1 MKVIGLQI
9 NNVLRVEEVDITPDG
24 TLQIIGGKNA
34 QGKSSVLN
42 AIWLALGGRDA
53 AKEVA
58 KPIKE
63 GANVGRVRVDLGDLI
78 VERVWTEDSTKLVV
92 KSPDG
97 ATFSSPQKKLN
108 DLLGRIGFDPLAFA
122 RMDPRSQK
130 ASLLEMVDLGVDLDE
145 LDQHRADLY
154 EERRRF
160 GQLRKGLGDLPT
172 LPENAPVEEQSAMDL
187 LERIA
192 DARET
197 NRRVEVRHAQAER
210 DRERVEE
217 ITAQIREL
225 ESLRGSLQ
233 AELREF
239 EAWVNSPAADLVDVD
254 EMTTQLSSLERAN
267 AAARENRAALDKQ
280 AEADALDMEYRLRT
294 ERIKEIDEK
303 KTEALASANFPIDGL
318 GFDEDGVT
326 FNGFPFSQAS
336 SAEQV
341 RVSAAMG
348 MALNPDLR
356 VMMVRDGSLLDA
368 DALAALRAQVADADF
383 QLFVERVGEGDE
395 GAIII
400 EDGRVKA

>member
-24 TLQIIGGKNA
+24 TLQIIGGRNA

-53 AKEVA
+53 AKDVA
-58 KPIKE
+58 KPLRE
-63 GANVGRVRVDLGDLI
+63 GANVGRVRVDLGGLI

-108 DLLGRIGFDPLAFA
+108 DLLGRVGFDPLAFA

-130 ASLLEMVDLGVDLDE
+130 ASLLDMVDLGVDLDE

-160 GQLRKGLGDLPT
+160 GQLRKSFGEIPEVPEGAPIDEDSAGDLLAEISEAT
-172 LPENAPVEEQSAMDL
+172 DRNAMIKEKKNALGWARS
-187 LERIA
+187 ERESVIA
-192 DARET
+192 
-197 NRRVEVRHAQAER
+197 
-210 DRERVEE
+210 
-217 ITAQIREL
+217 EL
-225 ESLRGSLQ
+225 QDLQ
-233 AELREF
+233 ARLTELDEQISEG
-239 EAWVNSPAADLVDVD
+239 EAWEKTPDAALVD
-254 EMTTQLSSLERAN
+254 LSDLHARLHSLEERN
-267 AAARENRAALDKQ
+267 AAARANRAALDKQ
-280 AEADALDMEYRLRT
+280 AEADALDLEYRLRT

-326 FNGFPFSQAS
+326 FNGIPFSQAS

-368 DALAALRAQVADADF
+368 DALAALREQVADADF

-400 EDGRVKA
+400 EDGRVKE